1 MNRAQTKRITRRR
14 VLAGAVTASGLAGPV
29 LQRATAEA
37 GGSAPRRPWWVSTVD
52 RPTLAETNSEF
63 GRFAGPNIFAMYARL
78 KDERDGEGAVQ
89 AERQARRSRIA
100 DSIRQRKPGYDLRD
114 RQIAEAAWTLMRS
127 TAPGEGILSWV
138 RLRVPPPSELG
149 APAYS
154 AGPEEAA
161 RTVKTAARLF
171 GAALAGIAAM
181 NEKYVNRR
189 EGARE
194 IVFEDVAAPAAT
206 AARLVIPRKM
216 KWVVAIAVA
225 MDQELMARCPT
236 ALGDAATSLGY
247 SQCAF
252 TVATLAEFIRG
263 LGYQAIPSVND
274 TAQSVPFAVDAGLG
288 ELSRLN
294 RLVTPE
300 YGAAVRLCKV
310 FTDLP
315 MACDEPIDFGA
326 ASYCKRCKMCAEACP
341 AGALSFDDEPSYKV
355 RGPWNNPGHK
365 TWFEDAYKCYQQ
377 WQQVTT
383 ACSICFAVCPYTRCA
398 RAWAQDAARSVPQ
411 PGPPRVYPYVDV
423 ALNWEKQRDS
433 GDWWEREG

>member
-1 MNRAQTKRITRRR
+1 MDRAQTKRITRRR

-29 LQRATAEA
+29 LQRAAAGA
-37 GGSAPRRPWWVSTVD
+37 GGPLPRRPWWVSTVD

-127 TAPGEGILSWV
+127 TAPAEGILSWV
-138 RLRVPPPSELG
+138 RLRVPPPNELG

-154 AGPEEAA
+154 AGPKEAA

-181 NEKYVNRR
+181 NERYVNRR

-252 TVATLAEFIRG
+252 TVGTLAEFIRG
-263 LGYQAIPSVND
+263 
-274 TAQSVPFAVDAGLG
+274 
-288 ELSRLN
+288 
-294 RLVTPE
+294 
-300 YGAAVRLCKV
+300 
-310 FTDLP
+310 
-315 MACDEPIDFGA
+315 
-326 ASYCKRCKMCAEACP
+326 
-341 AGALSFDDEPSYKV
+341 
-355 RGPWNNPGHK
+355 
-365 TWFEDAYKCYQQ
+365 
-377 WQQVTT
+377 
-383 ACSICFAVCPYTRCA
+383 
-398 RAWAQDAARSVPQ
+398 
-411 PGPPRVYPYVDV
+411 
-423 ALNWEKQRDS
+423 
-433 GDWWEREG
+433 